1 MPSKKGR
8 SVSNSGRS
16 HAQKDSLHPY
26 WQSQV
31 FQPRLHLEIKN
42 ALIWRESMAKTY
54 PNLINGKMVETSDT
68 LDVVNPATEEVIGL
82 VPACGAAELDSAV
95 AAARAA
101 FGPWS
106 KTPIEDRRNYIRGVA
121 KAISDNS
128 DELFRL
134 LTSEQGKPHEQAK
147 QEIMGA
153 AYMTATQADLDLDD
167 EMVQDDEK
175 ESIRTRRVPVG
186 VVGGI
191 VPWNFPVSMAV
202 QKIVPAML
210 SGCTIILKPSPFTP
224 LTTLRIA
231 ELIADVVPA
240 GVVNIITGEDSLG
253 PLITSHPDIDKI
265 TFTGSTATGKKIMEG
280 ASADLKRITLELGG
294 NDASIVMPDA
304 DPKKVAEQLFWSSFM
319 NAGQI
324 CIAAK
329 RVYIHED
336 IYDELS
342 AAIAEY
348 AKNVK
353 VGDGSEQG
361 TGVGPIQN
369 KKQYERVL
377 ELIEDAKDKGYKFLT
392 GGDTDPSGTGYFVP
406 LTILDNPPEDAR
418 IVAEEQ
424 FGPVMPLMKFST
436 EEEVIERANNSDYGL
451 AGAVWTGDA
460 DKGVEIAEQLET
472 GTVWINQFLKLTPHT
487 PFAGHKQ
494 SGFGAEYGKEGLL
507 EFTYPQVIMVNK
519 ANTPA

>member
-1 MPSKKGR
+1 
-8 SVSNSGRS
+8 
-16 HAQKDSLHPY
+16 
-26 WQSQV
+26 
-31 FQPRLHLEIKN
+31 
-42 ALIWRESMAKTY
+42 MAKQY
-54 PNLINGKMVETSDT
+54 RNLINGEMIETGEW
-68 LDVVNPATEEVIGL
+68 LDVVNPANEDVIGQ
-82 VPACGAAELDSAV
+82 VPACGQDELDKAV

-101 FGPWS
+101 FKTWR
-106 KTPIEDRRNYIRGVA
+106 KTPIDERRAAIM
-121 KAISDNS
+121 AISGAIKENA

-134 LTSEQGKPHEQAK
+134 LTSEQGKPHNQAQ
-147 QEIMGA
+147 QEIYGA
-153 AYMTATQADLDLDD
+153 AAMSAAQSTLSLED
-167 EMVQDDEK
+167 EINEDSDARL
-175 ESIRTRRVPVG
+175 SRTRRVPVG

-191 VPWNFPVSMAV
+191 VPWNFPVMMAI

-231 ELIADVVPA
+231 ELIADKVPA
-240 GVVNIITGEDSLG
+240 GVVNIITGEDDLG
-253 PLITSHPDIDKI
+253 PMITAHPDIDKI

-294 NDASIVMPDA
+294 NDASIVLPDA
-304 DPKKVAEQLFWSSFM
+304 DPKKVAEQLFWSSFS

-342 AAIAEY
+342 AAIVEY

-353 VGDGSEQG
+353 VGDGAQQG

-377 ELIEDAKDKGYKFLT
+377 ELIEDAKDKGYKFLL
-392 GGDTDPSGTGYFVP
+392 GGDKDPSGTGYFVP

-424 FGPVMPLMKFST
+424 FGPVMPLMKFKT
-436 EEEVIERANNSDYGL
+436 EDEVIAKANNSEYGL
-451 AGAVWTGDA
+451 AGAVWTA
-460 DKGVEIAEQLET
+460 NPDKGVEIAEQLET
-472 GTVWINQFLKLTPHT
+472 GTVWVNEFLHLS
-487 PFAGHKQ
+487 PFAPFGGHKQ
-494 SGFGAEYGKEGLL
+494 SGFGAEYGKEGLK
-507 EFTYPQVIMVNK
+507 EFTYPQVITVKKDNV
-519 ANTPA
+519 PA